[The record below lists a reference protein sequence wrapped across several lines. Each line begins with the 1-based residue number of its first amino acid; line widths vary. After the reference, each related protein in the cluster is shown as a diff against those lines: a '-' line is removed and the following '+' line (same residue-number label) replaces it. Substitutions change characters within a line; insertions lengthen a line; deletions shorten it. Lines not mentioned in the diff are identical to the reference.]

1 MSEIPERIEREMFE
15 IRSRMAP
22 DVQDLRQHVHPKVV
36 SKQVSTKIRDRIR
49 GTVTRAGRSLL
60 DSARRQANAFGE
72 VRRKGD
78 PSALTDAVKSDPRP
92 LILLTIALAATLM
105 AARKISNGREG

>member
-1 MSEIPERIEREMFE
+1 VSEIPERIEREMFE
-15 IRSRMAP
+15 IRSRMAS
-22 DVQDLRQHVHPKVV
+22 DVQDLRQHVNPKVV

-60 DSARRQANAFGE
+60 GSARRQANAFGE

-92 LILLTIALAATLM
+92 LILLAIALAATLM
-105 AARKISNGREG
+105 AARKISNGREA

>member
-22 DVQDLRQHVHPKVV
+22 DVRDLRQHVNPKVV
-36 SKQVSTKIRDRIR
+36 GKQVSTKLRDRVKGAI
-49 GTVTRAGRSLL
+49 TRAGRSLL
-60 DSARRQANAFGE
+60 DSARRQANAVGE

-78 PSALTDAVKSDPRP
+78 PSAFTDAVRSDPRP
-92 LILLTIALAATLM
+92 MILLAVALATTLM
-105 AARKISNGREG
+105 AARKISNGRGE

>member
-1 MSEIPERIEREMFE
+1 VSEIPERIEREMFE

-22 DVQDLRQHVHPKVV
+22 DVQDLRQHVNPKVV
-36 SKQVSTKIRDRIR
+36 SKQVSTKIRGRIR

-72 VRRKGD
+72 VRRKGN

-92 LILLTIALAATLM
+92 LILLAIALAATLM
-105 AARKISNGREG
+105 AARKISNGREA

>member
-1 MSEIPERIEREMFE
+1 VSEIPERIEREMFE

-22 DVQDLRQHVHPKVV
+22 DVQDLRQHVNPKVV

-92 LILLTIALAATLM
+92 LILLAITLAATLM
-105 AARKISNGREG
+105 AVRKISNGREE

>member
-1 MSEIPERIEREMFE
+1 VSEIPERIEREMFE

-22 DVQDLRQHVHPKVV
+22 DVQDLRQHVNPKVV

-60 DSARRQANAFGE
+60 DSTRRQANAFGE

-92 LILLTIALAATLM
+92 LILLAIALSATLM

>member
-22 DVQDLRQHVHPKVV
+22 DVQDLRQHVNPKVV

-49 GTVTRAGRSLL
+49 GTVTRAGRASWTLPGARPTRSEK
-60 DSARRQANAFGE
+60 SA
-72 VRRKGD
+72 
-78 PSALTDAVKSDPRP
+78 
-92 LILLTIALAATLM
+92 
-105 AARKISNGREG
+105 GRVTPPP